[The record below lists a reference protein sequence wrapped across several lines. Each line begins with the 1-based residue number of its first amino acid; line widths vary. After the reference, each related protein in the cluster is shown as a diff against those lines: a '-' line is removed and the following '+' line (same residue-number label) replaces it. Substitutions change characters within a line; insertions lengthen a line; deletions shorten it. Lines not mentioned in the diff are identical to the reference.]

1 MDLKSLFGGVSVGRD
16 TSGNIK
22 VSFVGDKFALAI
34 RSTGGDFYIREKNGI
49 KNVTD
54 LTVDAFE
61 GMVLRLPV
69 KEVKEGEIVVLSESP
84 FTAAFIDEV
93 GTGGTVRVAKTDGS
107 VTDFEPP
114 ANLLGQRFY
123 VKATNLMESFGS
135 GGGDKNLLLLMLL
148 LGKGDSG
155 TQSDSLLPFL
165 LLQLGEDGSGGA
177 LTNPLLLALLLRAD
191 KGDWLQTLLLMQALG
206 GGVLGGGSGGSS
218 LPPARGGTA
227 KG

>member
-22 VSFVGDKFALAI
+22 VSFVGDKLALAI
-34 RSTGGDFYIREKNGI
+34 KSTSGDFFIREKDGL

-69 KEVKEGEIVVLSESP
+69 TTVKEGEIIVLSENP
-84 FTAAFIDEV
+84 FTAAFIDQV
-93 GTGGTVRVAKTDGS
+93 GTGGSVRVAKTDGS

-123 VKATNLMESFGS
+123 VKASNLMESFGS
-135 GGGDKNLLLLMLL
+135 GGDKNMLLLMLL
-148 LGKGDSG
+148 LGKGDAG
-155 TQSDSLLPFL
+155 TQNDSLLPL
-165 LLQLGEDGSGGA
+165 LLMQLGGGGGA
-177 LTNPLLLALLLRAD
+177 GASFNNPLLLALLLRND
-191 KGDWLQTLLLMQALG
+191 KSDWLQTVLLMQALG
-206 GGVLGGGSGGSS
+206 GGVLGGGGSNV
-218 LPPARGGTA
+218 PAPRGGA
-227 KG
+227 GRA

>member
-22 VSFVGDKFALAI
+22 VSFVGDKLALAI
-34 RSTGGDFYIREKNGI
+34 KSTSGDFFIREKDGL

-69 KEVKEGEIVVLSESP
+69 TTVKEGDIIVLSENP
-84 FTAAFIDEV
+84 FTAAFIDQVE
-93 GTGGTVRVAKTDGS
+93 TGGSVRVAKTDGS

-123 VKATNLMESFGS
+123 VKATNLMESFGT
-135 GGGDKNLLLLMLL
+135 GGADKNALLLMLL
-148 LGKGDSG
+148 LGKGDAG

-165 LLQLGEDGSGGA
+165 LMQLGAGGA
-177 LTNPLLLALLLRAD
+177 GGSLNNPLLLALLLRND
-191 KGDWLQTLLLMQALG
+191 KSDWLQTVLLMQALG
-206 GGVLGGGSGGSS
+206 GGVLGGGGS
-218 LPPARGGTA
+218 PVPAPRGGA
-227 KG
+227 GRA